1 MPIKRKRTTKV
12 PPPAQRRA
20 ATPQE
25 RGDTDYRGDGGS
37 YAADNLPRKPVA
49 GQRREPPAATARP
62 QPVRTR
68 GVDDRGAAGL
78 SPDDAKA
85 FHLASLRAR
94 RRGLH

>member
-37 YAADNLPRKPVA
+37 YAQDALPRKPVA
-49 GQRREPPAATARP
+49 GQRREPASAATRP
-62 QPVRTR
+62 QPARTR
-68 GVDDRGAAGL
+68 GAGDGRERGL
-78 SPDDAKA
+78 SPDDARA
-85 FHLASLRAR
+85 IHLASLRAR